1 MRICA
6 NPACR
11 KPLDGRRPQTTSCDG
26 ACRAAASR
34 ARKAAKA
41 AKAIDQPTSNETA
54 PKRTHATPDR
64 PATRTEHEVQSNA
77 QLAVPVTTA
86 SGPTDE
92 PGAVPRILLPERAQI
107 VESVVAT
114 VLAHRR
120 RQAHWAATAQSLKRC
135 DP

>member
-1 MRICA
+1 MRTCA
-6 NPACR
+6 NPACG
-11 KPLDGRRPQTTSCDG
+11 KSLDDRRPQTRSCG
-26 ACRAAASR
+26 GPCRAAASR

-41 AKAIDQPTSNETA
+41 AQGIDQPTSNETA

-64 PATRTEHEVQSNA
+64 PAARTEHEVQSNA
-77 QLAVPVTTA
+77 QLAVSVTTA

-92 PGAVPRILLPERAQI
+92 PGPVPRILLRERAQI
-107 VESVVAT
+107 VDAVVAT

-120 RQAHWAATAQSLKRC
+120 RQADVAATARSLKRC